1 MSSIMKVFL
10 LFAAVMFCISEA
22 KFDDKGQNC
31 LCRSTRDKLSAGN
44 KVKDIQIY
52 PKTVF
57 CDNVEIVVT
66 DQNGLRFCLNPNV
79 KVVKKLIARIM
90 SAKRS
95 RTTAATPT
103 SSSLAQ

>member
-22 KFDDKGQNC
+22 QLDDKGQNC
-31 LCRSTRDKLSAGN
+31 LCRSTRDKLSTRN